1 MTMMACWWLDV
12 VVAGCGWLVVPN
24 ETTAC
29 VPLLPSA
36 LQRHSKVAAMMMMM
50 MTTRSIAR
58 NVAAAAL

>member
-1 MTMMACWWLDV
+1 M

-50 MTTRSIAR
+50 MMTTRSIAR